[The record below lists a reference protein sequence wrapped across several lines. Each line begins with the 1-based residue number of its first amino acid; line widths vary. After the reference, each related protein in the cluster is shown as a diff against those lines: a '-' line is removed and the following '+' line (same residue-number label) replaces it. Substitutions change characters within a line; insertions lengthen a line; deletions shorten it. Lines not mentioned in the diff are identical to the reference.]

1 MGPSKEV
8 SGEEGLFAKH
18 DLPAGTTVTTMHGF
32 LDEGDKSTFN
42 RNYYH
47 KWTSSCGG
55 NSFYLTPE
63 ESNVEN
69 FKSSLGHKINHS
81 FRYVNVMARP
91 LETARF
97 SHFLLLLITF
107 VSP

>member
-1 MGPSKEV
+1 MTVGPSKEV
-8 SGEEGLFAKH
+8 PGEEGLFAKH

-42 RNYYH
+42 KTYYH
-47 KWTSSCGG
+47 KWTSNCG

-81 FRYVNVMARP
+81 FRHVNVMTRP
-91 LETARF
+91 LDTARF
-97 SHFLLLLITF
+97 VVFCHFLPF
-107 VSP
+107 F

>member
-8 SGEEGLFAKH
+8 PGEQGLFAKH
-18 DLPAGTTVTTMHGF
+18 DLTAGTTVTTMHGF
-32 LDEGDKSTFN
+32 LDKGDKSTFN
-42 RNYYH
+42 KTYYH
-47 KWTSSCGG
+47 NWISSCGDT
-55 NSFYLTPE
+55 FYLTPE

-81 FRYVNVMARP
+81 FRNVNVMTKP

-97 SHFLLLLITF
+97 VVFNDLLLF
-107 VSP
+107 